1 MSGKLIILSAPSGA
15 GKSTI
20 ISSLLKEN
28 EFNLEFSISA
38 CSRKPRKGEVHG
50 REYYFLTAEEF
61 KQKVENDEFIEWEEV
76 YEDHYYGTLKSEIER
91 IFAKGNN
98 VIFDIDIAGGL
109 NIKKQYTEK
118 AISIFVMPPSVEELE
133 KRLRTR
139 GTDSDEN
146 IRKRIAKAKFELSF
160 ADKFDKKVVNENIEK
175 AVEDTKKIISEF
187 IERWLEYFQH

>member
-20 ISSLLKEN
+20 ISNLLKEN

-38 CSRKPRKGEVHG
+38 CSRKPRKGEVNG
-50 REYYFLTAEEF
+50 REYYFLSAEEF
-61 KQKVENDEFIEWEEV
+61 KKKVDNDEFIEWEEV
-76 YEDHYYGTLKSEIER
+76 YENHYYGTLKSEIDR

-98 VIFDIDIAGGL
+98 VIFDIDIVGGL
-109 NIKKQYTEK
+109 NIKKQFPKK
-118 AISIFVMPPSVEELE
+118 AISIFIMPPSVEELE
-133 KRLRTR
+133 KRLKTR

-146 IRKRIAKAKFELSF
+146 IKKRVDKAKYELSF
-160 ADKFDKKVVNENIEK
+160 ANKFDKKVVNENIEK

-187 IERWLEYFQH
+187 IAV

>member
-20 ISSLLKEN
+20 ISNLLKEN

-38 CSRKPRKGEVHG
+38 CSRKPRPGEVNG
-50 REYYFLTAEEF
+50 REYYFLSAEEF
-61 KQKVENDEFIEWEEV
+61 KKKVGNNEFIEWEEV
-76 YEDHYYGTLKSEIER
+76 YENHYYGTLKSEIDR

-109 NIKKQYTEK
+109 NIKKQYPEK

-133 KRLRTR
+133 KRLNTR
-139 GTDSDEN
+139 GTDSEEN
-146 IRKRIAKAKFELSF
+146 IRKRVDKAKYELSF

-175 AVEDTKKIISEF
+175 AVADTKKIISEF